1 MALPTPDRR
10 FAPRFAVAI
19 EARLLRADGKG
30 FAATV
35 CNISHSGLL
44 ACVAAA
50 DVAALLP
57 NVARELRHLPV
68 GLQVGFM
75 AGAARIHVECGI
87 AHLRRISATGC
98 EIGLEFREFRDD
110 GAARLEEFCLQLGAA
125 FAHPEADP

>member
-1 MALPTPDRR
+1 MPLSDRR
-10 FAPRFAVAI
+10 TAPRYAVAI
-19 EARLLRADGKG
+19 EARLLRADGSD

-44 ACVAAA
+44 VRVAAA

-57 NVARELRHLPV
+57 NVARELHHLPV
-68 GLQVGFM
+68 AVQVRFM

-98 EIGLEFREFRDD
+98 EIGLEFRDFRAD
-110 GAARLEEFCLQLGAA
+110 GAARLEEFCVQLNAA
-125 FAHPEADP
+125 FAPPEADP